1 MPSVLGRYIGK
12 TRSLSCRL
20 LGKTGRAGRLI
31 MRTAV
36 VGNELV
42 LKPGLLRLGEFG
54 ALRGTRRRRNGV
66 KGRKPFKKVQ
76 IYRKLP
82 LRSCVGNGVKST
94 ISDSDNLVV
103 VAPGA
108 NLQEAPLRL
117 LTPCISCPSVYLVLV
132 QIYRKLPLRL
142 LSRLWGHIHK
152 AQLPVWMRGPLFR
165 LYIWLFDCNLQEAA
179 IEDLTH
185 YSNLNEFFRRQ
196 LKPSVRTIDQEH
208 SLVSPADGTVLHFGK
223 VEHNMLEQ
231 VKGVTY
237 SLQTFLGRTNN
248 NWWLSKQAT
257 NNSKPQDDENY
268 QQMLLENPEENEL
281 YHCTVYLAP
290 GDYHRFHS
298 PAEWEVLH
306 RRHFPG
312 ELFSVNPG
320 LVRCIQG
327 LFNYNERVVMS
338 GRWDQGFF
346 SMSAVGATN
355 VGSIRMYMD
364 SRVVMSGRWDQGFF
378 SMSAVGATN
387 VGSIR
392 MYMDSRVVMSGRWD
406 QGFFSMS
413 AVGATN
419 VGSIRMYMDSVRVA
433 HNLPG
438 KWKGGLFYDRV
449 FFNETQGTGVSVKK
463 GEIFGEFNLGSSIVI
478 IFEAPRTFS
487 FKVKPGQ
494 KIRFGEPL
502 GCSAETDRTKGEDD
516 LETGTPE
523 TVENVKHKE
532 D

>member
-1 MPSVLGRYIGK
+1 MAASSQILRFMYRGIHSNYRQNAVECRFWLYRQRSQFHFKQNVPALFQSRHFHESGSRSSRNGSQESGSRSKGFRGYL
-12 TRSLSCRL
+12 RSLKWYPIPL
-20 LGKTGRAGRLI
+20 
-31 MRTAV
+31 AV
-36 VGNELV
+36 GFAYISYQQY
-42 LKPGLLRLGEFG
+42 GHI
-54 ALRGTRRRRNGV
+54 RRREDRRV
-66 KGRKPFKKVQ
+66 AAVQ
-76 IYRKLP
+76 DPTDLLLP
-82 LRSCVGNGVKST
+82 DWT
-94 ISDSDNLVV
+94 
-103 VAPGA
+103 
-108 NLQEAPLRL
+108 
-117 LTPCISCPSVYLVLV
+117 V

-152 AQLPVWMRGPLFR
+152 AQLPVWMRGPLLR

-196 LKPSVRTIDQEH
+196 LKPSARTIDQEH
-208 SLVSPADGTVLHFGK
+208 SVVSPADGTVLHFGK

-248 NWWLSKQAT
+248 NWWLSKQT
-257 NNSKPQDDENY
+257 LNNSKPPDDENY

-364 SRVVMSGRWDQGFF
+364 SELH
-378 SMSAVGATN
+378 T
-387 VGSIR
+387 
-392 MYMDSRVVMSGRWD
+392 
-406 QGFFSMS
+406 
-413 AVGATN
+413 
-419 VGSIRMYMDSVRVA
+419 
-433 HNLPG
+433 NLPG

-449 FFNETQGTGVSVKK
+449 FFNETQGAGVAVKK

-487 FKVKPGQ
+487 FKVKAGQ

-502 GCSAETDRTKGEDD
+502 GCFAETDQTKVEDIKVT
-516 LETGTPE
+516 EMPE
-523 TVENVKHKE
+523 AVDNGKHKE
-532 D
+532 E

>member
-1 MPSVLGRYIGK
+1 MPGVFGRYVGK
-12 TRSLSCRL
+12 TKSLSGKL
-20 LGKTGRAGRLI
+20 LGKTGKAGRLI
-31 MRTAV
+31 MRTAA

-42 LKPGLLRLGEFG
+42 LRRGLLRLGNFG
-54 ALRGTRRRRNGV
+54 ALRVMRKRRNGI
-66 KGRKPFKKVQ
+66 KGRKHFKK
-76 IYRKLP
+76 
-82 LRSCVGNGVKST
+82 
-94 ISDSDNLVV
+94 
-103 VAPGA
+103 
-108 NLQEAPLRL
+108 
-117 LTPCISCPSVYLVLV
+117 V

-152 AQLPVWMRGPLFR
+152 AQLPVWMRGPLLR

-179 IEDLTH
+179 IEDLSY

-196 LKPSVRTIDQEH
+196 LKPSVRTIDQQH

-248 NWWLSKQAT
+248 NWWLSKQT
-257 NNSKPQDDENY
+257 LNNSKPPDDENY

-364 SRVVMSGRWDQGFF
+364 SELH
-378 SMSAVGATN
+378 T
-387 VGSIR
+387 
-392 MYMDSRVVMSGRWD
+392 
-406 QGFFSMS
+406 
-413 AVGATN
+413 
-419 VGSIRMYMDSVRVA
+419 
-433 HNLPG
+433 NLPG

-449 FFNETQGTGVSVKK
+449 FFNETQGTGVAVKK

-487 FKVKPGQ
+487 FKVKAGQ
-494 KIRFGEPL
+494 KIRFGEAL
-502 GCSAETDRTKGEDD
+502 GCFVEMDQTKGEDND
-516 LETGTPE
+516 VTETPE
-523 TVENVKHKE
+523 AVDNVKHKE
-532 D
+532 E

>member
-1 MPSVLGRYIGK
+1 MAASSQILRVMYRGIHSNYRQSCRFSSQVECRFWLYRQQSQFHFQQNVPALLQYRHFHDSGPKGSRNGSQQSGSRSKGFRGYL
-12 TRSLSCRL
+12 RSLKWYPIPLAVGFAYISYQQYGHIRKREDRRVAAVQDPTDL
-20 LGKTGRAGRLI
+20 L
-31 MRTAV
+31 
-36 VGNELV
+36 
-42 LKPGLLRLGEFG
+42 
-54 ALRGTRRRRNGV
+54 
-66 KGRKPFKKVQ
+66 
-76 IYRKLP
+76 LP
-82 LRSCVGNGVKST
+82 DWT
-94 ISDSDNLVV
+94 
-103 VAPGA
+103 
-108 NLQEAPLRL
+108 
-117 LTPCISCPSVYLVLV
+117 V

-152 AQLPVWMRGPLFR
+152 AQLPVWMRGPLLR

-179 IEDLTH
+179 IEDLSY

-196 LKPSVRTIDQEH
+196 LKPSVRTIDQQH

-248 NWWLSKQAT
+248 NWWLSKQT
-257 NNSKPQDDENY
+257 LNNSKPPDDENY

-364 SRVVMSGRWDQGFF
+364 SELH
-378 SMSAVGATN
+378 T
-387 VGSIR
+387 
-392 MYMDSRVVMSGRWD
+392 
-406 QGFFSMS
+406 
-413 AVGATN
+413 
-419 VGSIRMYMDSVRVA
+419 
-433 HNLPG
+433 NLPG

-449 FFNETQGTGVSVKK
+449 FFNETQGTGVAVKK

-487 FKVKPGQ
+487 FKVKAGQ
-494 KIRFGEPL
+494 KIRFGEAL
-502 GCSAETDRTKGEDD
+502 GCFVEMDQTKGEDND
-516 LETGTPE
+516 VTETPE
-523 TVENVKHKE
+523 AVDNVKHKE
-532 D
+532 E

>member
-1 MPSVLGRYIGK
+1 MPGVFGRYVGK
-12 TRSLSCRL
+12 TRSLSGKL
-20 LGKTGRAGRLI
+20 LGKTGKAGRLI
-31 MRTAV
+31 MRTAA

-42 LKPGLLRLGEFG
+42 LRRGLLRLGNFG
-54 ALRGTRRRRNGV
+54 ALRVMRKRRNGI
-66 KGRKPFKKVQ
+66 KGRKHFKK
-76 IYRKLP
+76 
-82 LRSCVGNGVKST
+82 
-94 ISDSDNLVV
+94 
-103 VAPGA
+103 
-108 NLQEAPLRL
+108 
-117 LTPCISCPSVYLVLV
+117 
-132 QIYRKLPLRL
+132 
-142 LSRLWGHIHK
+142 
-152 AQLPVWMRGPLFR
+152 
-165 LYIWLFDCNLQEAA
+165 
-179 IEDLTH
+179 
-185 YSNLNEFFRRQ
+185 
-196 LKPSVRTIDQEH
+196 
-208 SLVSPADGTVLHFGK
+208 VSPADGTVLHFGK

-248 NWWLSKQAT
+248 NWWLSKQT
-257 NNSKPQDDENY
+257 LNNSKPPDDENY

-364 SRVVMSGRWDQGFF
+364 SELH
-378 SMSAVGATN
+378 T
-387 VGSIR
+387 
-392 MYMDSRVVMSGRWD
+392 
-406 QGFFSMS
+406 
-413 AVGATN
+413 
-419 VGSIRMYMDSVRVA
+419 
-433 HNLPG
+433 NLPG

-449 FFNETQGTGVSVKK
+449 FFNETHGTGVAVKK

-487 FKVKPGQ
+487 FKVKAGQ
-494 KIRFGEPL
+494 KIRFGEAL
-502 GCSAETDRTKGEDD
+502 GCFVETDQTKGEDNVT
-516 LETGTPE
+516 ETPE
-523 TVENVKHKE
+523 AVDNVKHKE
-532 D
+532 E